1 MVIVAIFFECF
12 VRAINCISLLFYYFL
27 NFFSIYIFV
36 RVFDS
41 MLLSF
46 FIIIYVYKEDS
57 FIGLFLIYLTL

>member
-1 MVIVAIFFECF
+1 MVIVAIFFEL